1 MIENNIKLLE
11 ENIQGKV
18 MGKQPG
24 QAWRRPGKDGQR
36 RASRTLMCDSTLF
49 DFTLS
54 TSRKAVTSTHVT
66 CEGPR
71 FRKVD

>member
-11 ENIQGKV
+11 ESIQGKA

-24 QAWRRPGKDGQR
+24 QAWRRPGKDGKR
-36 RASRTLMCDSTLF
+36 RASRTLMCDSTSF

-54 TSRKAVTSTHVT
+54 TSRKAVTSTHVP
-66 CEGPR
+66 CEGPEIQES
-71 FRKVD
+71 